1 MLWLLKFKL
10 LLGIYN
16 VYNFIIFG
24 YPKYRYMAANFKLF
38 CLLFVLIAAATS
50 CKKEETT
57 IVEYEPINIAGK
69 WHVTSWYDSQ
79 VEAIENYPAILDST
93 IITFSDTGRVVIRS
107 SCAGAGAYF
116 LQTQTQEILVNSL
129 TYSGLF
135 CGTLENETQ
144 DIIFDA
150 FELAYSFTLVDDKL
164 TIRSS
169 KAATPYLYL
178 RKL

>member
-1 MLWLLKFKL
+1 MAFTTRLCL
-10 LLGIYN
+10 LLLAM
-16 VYNFIIFG
+16 V
-24 YPKYRYMAANFKLF
+24 
-38 CLLFVLIAAATS
+38 ATASS

-57 IVEYEPINIAGK
+57 IVQYEPVSVAGK
-69 WHVTSWYDSQ
+69 WHVTSWYNAQ
-79 VEAIENYPAILDST
+79 VEAIENYPAIIDST
-93 IITFSDTGRVVIRS
+93 IITFSDTGRVAIKS

-116 LQTQTQEILVNSL
+116 LQTQTQEILVNDLS
-129 TYSGLF
+129 YSGLF

-144 DIIFDA
+144 NIIYDA